1 MEVVGSVAVSAAAA
15 VIIVVAAVNIVI
27 STTGRCFYCRVAIVR
42 V

>member
-1 MEVVGSVAVSAAAA
+1 VEVVGSVAVSAAAA
-15 VIIVVAAVNIVI
+15 VIVVAAVNIVI